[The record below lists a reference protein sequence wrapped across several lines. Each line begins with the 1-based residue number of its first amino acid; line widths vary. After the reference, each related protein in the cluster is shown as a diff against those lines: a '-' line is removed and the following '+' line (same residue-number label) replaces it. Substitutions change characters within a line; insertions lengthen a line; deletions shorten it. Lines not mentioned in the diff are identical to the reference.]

1 MGRILSLVEH
11 RERVRR
17 ELEGSLSTDV
27 IGRARRDFHSF
38 RAPRPCGMTI
48 HTGVG
53 CSNRCAYCY
62 IYDMGFPSSVEVY
75 PLPAEG
81 IVYALSLNPYIAP
94 TATLA
99 AYGSVTEP
107 FNPVTRDFS
116 LKLMELVYRYLKLPS
131 QVSTKSI
138 LDGDVVSRIIDADA
152 RCSVLVT
159 VVAIDRAKILEPY
172 APDPVDRITYAG
184 HASRYLHTSLFIR
197 PVIPGV
203 TDAEIDRILKLAVE
217 YGIRRIVI
225 GALRVTEGI
234 LTRIRNTDHL
244 LYREIVSRLPRE
256 PRGKEQIAIRVDDV
270 KKVIVRKARE
280 HQVKVYTS
288 ACQANIDAHG
298 EFCNMCSRGPCGNI
312 HRIEA
317 IDESDIAEFLE
328 YMGTRPREITVS
340 RNCIAI
346 EVESRIR
353 REKLDHI
360 KRFLEQV
367 VRTVVKIRSI

>member
-62 IYDMGFPSSVEVY
+62 IYDMGFPGSVEVY

-234 LTRIRNTDHL
+234 LTRIRNIDHL

-256 PRGKEQIAIRVDDV
+256 PRGREQIAIRVDDV

-367 VRTVVKIRSI
+367 LRTVVKIRSI

>member
-1 MGRILSLVEH
+1 MGKILSLAEY
-11 RERVRR
+11 RERVRK
-17 ELEGSLSTDV
+17 ELEGSLPTDV
-27 IGRARRDFHSF
+27 IGRARRDSHSF

-48 HTGVG
+48 HTGIG
-53 CSNRCAYCY
+53 CSNRCTYCY

-107 FNPVTRDFS
+107 FNPATKNFS

-131 QVSTKSI
+131 QISTKSI
-138 LDGDVVSRIIDADA
+138 LDGDVVSRIIDADS

-159 VVAIDRAKILEPY
+159 VVSIDRAKILEPY
-172 APDPVDRITYAG
+172 APNPIDRITYAG
-184 HASRYLHTSLFIR
+184 YASRYLHTSLFIR
-197 PVIPGV
+197 PIIPSV

-217 YGIRRIVI
+217 HGIRHIVI
-225 GALRVTEGI
+225 GALRVTKGI
-234 LTRIRNTDHL
+234 LTRIRDTDHL
-244 LYREIVSRLPRE
+244 LYREVVSRLPRE
-256 PRGKEQIAIRVDDV
+256 PRNREQIAIRVDDV
-270 KKVIVRKARE
+270 KKMVIRKARE

-298 EFCNMCSRGPCGNI
+298 EFCNMCSRGPCGSV

-317 IDESDIAEFLE
+317 VNESDIAEFLE

-346 EVESRIR
+346 EVKGRVH

-367 VRTVVKIRSI
+367 LRTVVKVRSI